1 MKDIQT
7 KYEDT
12 YGKYVFDED
21 EKKEMA
27 EQMARAFSEKTD
39 LELKKKEVSSQIKGE
54 IDAVD
59 AKISTL
65 SRDYNQGHKFMN
77 IPCRVEYDF
86 RKKEVRAY
94 RKDSMEIFSTRTM
107 TQNEFQQ
114 EIFDKDGHSITAP
127 EDDTDDRA
135 LMKDENLET
144 ANA

>member
-7 KYEDT
+7 KHEDV
-12 YGKYVFDED
+12 YGKYVFNEE

-59 AKISTL
+59 AKMSTL
-65 SRDYNQGHKFMN
+65 SRYYNQGHKFMN

-86 RKKEVRAY
+86 QKKEVRAY
-94 RKDSMEIFSTRTM
+94 RKDTGDRISVRTM

-114 EIFDKDGHSITAP
+114 EMFDKDGHSITAP
-127 EDDTDDRA
+127 EDNTDDQS
-135 LMKDENLET
+135 LLKDEPLET

>member
-39 LELKKKEVSSQIKGE
+39 LEL
-54 IDAVD
+54 
-59 AKISTL
+59 KISTL

-94 RKDSMEIFSTRTM
+94 RKDSMEIFSTRIM

>member
-1 MKDIQT
+1 MNDIQT
-7 KYEDT
+7 KHEDV
-12 YGKYVFDED
+12 YGKYVFNED

-39 LELKKKEVSSQIKGE
+39 LEMKKKEVTSQIKGE

-86 RKKEVRAY
+86 KKKEVRVY
-94 RKDSMEIFSTRTM
+94 RKDTGDRISVRTM

-114 EIFDKDGHSITAP
+114 EMFDKNGHSITSP
-127 EDDTDDRA
+127 EENTDDQI
-135 LMKDENLET
+135 MFEDESLET
-144 ANA
+144 VRS